1 VDWHFDAETAG
12 SIPDISKKQDGDPV
26 IPAHSA
32 SMFEDLKAVVHDF
45 ADTCAGEHARTFL
58 GAWQGKLLYDD
69 YTGNVAVE
77 DMLP

>member
-1 VDWHFDAETAG
+1 
-12 SIPDISKKQDGDPV
+12 V

-32 SMFEDLKAVVHDF
+32 SMFEDLNAVVHDV

-77 DMLP
+77 DMLRLGEKRPVSHVHGDAGSHI